1 VLSPKSAVRAA
12 VVILTGVIFCQLS
25 VAAGAPWGAY
35 TPGGL
40 HSGELTQRG
49 RIIAGLSVLVLLAMA
64 FALLARIGGGPFKRF
79 PRQRLR
85 WLNWFAI
92 VYSGFS
98 VVIDLATKA
107 ALEREIWAPVSIVLF
122 TLVLITFHRTRF
134 HKFL

>member
-12 VVILTGVIFCQLS
+12 GVILTGVIFFQLA

-35 TPGGL
+35 SQGGL
-40 HSGELTQRG
+40 HSGALTQRG
-49 RIIAGLSVLVLLAMA
+49 RIIAGLSVLVLLVMA
-64 FALLARIGGGPFKRF
+64 FALVARIGGGPFKRF

-85 WLNWFAI
+85 WLNWFTI
-92 VYSGFS
+92 VFSGFS
-98 VVIDLATKA
+98 VVINVATES

-122 TLVLITFHRTRF
+122 VLVLLTFQRTRF

>member
-1 VLSPKSAVRAA
+1 
-12 VVILTGVIFCQLS
+12 
-25 VAAGAPWGAY
+25 
-35 TPGGL
+35 
-40 HSGELTQRG
+40 
-49 RIIAGLSVLVLLAMA
+49 MA